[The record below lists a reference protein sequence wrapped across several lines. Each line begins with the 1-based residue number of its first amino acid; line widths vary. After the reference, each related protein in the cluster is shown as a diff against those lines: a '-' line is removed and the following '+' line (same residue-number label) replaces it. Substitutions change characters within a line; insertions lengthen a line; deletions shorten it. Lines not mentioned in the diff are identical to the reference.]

1 MFYFI
6 KQILKKFRII
16 ALLIQRILLPVELFI
31 LKKDFNSKINII
43 SESKFNKS
51 VKWALSSIFF
61 KGKKNYYI

>member
-16 ALLIQRILLPVELFI
+16 ALLVQRILLPLELFI

-51 VKWALSSIFF
+51 V
-61 KGKKNYYI
+61 N